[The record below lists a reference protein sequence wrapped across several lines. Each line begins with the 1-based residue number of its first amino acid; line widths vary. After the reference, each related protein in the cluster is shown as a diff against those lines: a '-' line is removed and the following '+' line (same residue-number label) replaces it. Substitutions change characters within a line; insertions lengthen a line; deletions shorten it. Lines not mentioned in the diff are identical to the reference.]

1 MLSTLRRPR
10 WLAAALVVTAL
21 AGLFIRL
28 GLWQLERLDERRAEN
43 RVAVERLGSDPI
55 DLFTALTEIA
65 PSDLEYRRVTVT
77 GRFAPEEE
85 VLIRSQTH
93 QGSAGFHIVSPLVDG
108 SRGVLVNR
116 GWVPLGMDRVPV
128 TQAAPRAG
136 EVTIEG
142 WVHLTQTR
150 PPIGPEEPP
159 GYLEIFNRVDI
170 DRIQQQ
176 VTVELGPVY
185 VVALGERGQG
195 LPEPV
200 EPPDFSQQGPHLAY
214 AIQWFSFAAIGLV
227 GFYFLARRQGDQP
240 R

>member
-28 GLWQLERLDERRAEN
+28 GLWQLDRLDERRAEN
-43 RVAVERLGSDPI
+43 KLGAERLGADPV
-55 DLFTALTEIA
+55 DLFTVLTDIA

-77 GRFAPEEE
+77 GRFTPEEE
-85 VLIRSQTH
+85 VLIRSQTYR
-93 QGSAGFHIVSPLVDG
+93 GSAGFHVVTPIDTG
-108 SRGVLVNR
+108 AGAVLVNR
-116 GWVPLGMDRVPV
+116 GWVPLTEDRVPV
-128 TQAAPRAG
+128 TQAAPPAG

-142 WVHLTQTR
+142 WVHVTQTR
-150 PPIGPEEPP
+150 PPLGPEEPP
-159 GYLEIFNRVDI
+159 GYLEILNRVDI

-176 VTVELGPVY
+176 VTVELTPVY
-185 VVALGERGQG
+185 VVALGERGHG
-195 LPEPV
+195 LLEPV
-200 EPPDFSQQGPHLAY
+200 EPPDFSEEGPHLAY

-227 GFYFLARRQGDQP
+227 GFYFLVRRRGDQP